1 MKIALTGATGF
12 IGRYI
17 VKQLIQ
23 QGHELRC
30 WRREHSDLSGFQSL
44 ADSITWVPG
53 GLFEGSSAADL
64 VADCDA
70 VVHSAFWRPGQGFR
84 GAEGDVVEFAKIN
97 ILGTLELIE
106 ASRQADLQRFV
117 YLSTCAVH
125 EQILQDRPLDE
136 AHPLWPMTHYG
147 AHKAAVEKFVHSY
160 GMGLGFPIC
169 ALRPT
174 GVYGIQQPI
183 QNSKWFDLVQQIVAG
198 CDVQVSGG
206 GKEVHAAD
214 VARAVTLLLE
224 ADGVNGQSYACYERY
239 ISRREVADVAA
250 ELCGSASRIKGEPK
264 QPVNQIETKKIRAL
278 GMEFDPSW
286 LRATLTEMVQYIRR
300 DD

>member
-1 MKIALTGATGF
+1 
-12 IGRYI
+12 
-17 VKQLIQ
+17 
-23 QGHELRC
+23 
-30 WRREHSDLSGFQSL
+30 
-44 ADSITWVPG
+44 
-53 GLFEGSSAADL
+53 
-64 VADCDA
+64 
-70 VVHSAFWRPGQGFR
+70 
-84 GAEGDVVEFAKIN
+84 
-97 ILGTLELIE
+97 
-106 ASRQADLQRFV
+106 
-117 YLSTCAVH
+117 
-125 EQILQDRPLDE
+125 
-136 AHPLWPMTHYG
+136 MTHYG

-198 CDVQVSGG
+198 RDVQVSGG

-214 VARAVTLLLE
+214 VARAIALLLE

-239 ISRREVADVAA
+239 ISRREVADIAA

-264 QPVNQIETKKIRAL
+264 QPINQIETKKIRAL
-278 GMEFDPSW
+278 GMEFDPSG